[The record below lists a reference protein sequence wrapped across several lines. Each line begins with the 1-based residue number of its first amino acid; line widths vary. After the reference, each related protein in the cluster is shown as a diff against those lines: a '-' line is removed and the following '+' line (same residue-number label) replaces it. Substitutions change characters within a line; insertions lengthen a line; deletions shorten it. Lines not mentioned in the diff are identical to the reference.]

1 MNQAL
6 IELITKAFVEE
17 IDKSKLTKEKKVKI
31 GVSARHIHLSEQ
43 HLKALFGLNY
53 KLKIKKKLM
62 GNQFA
67 AEETVTIIGDNLRAI
82 EKVRVLGPV
91 RDKTQV
97 EISLTDAITL
107 GIKAPIR
114 LSGDINNSEDIT
126 IVGPKGV
133 VKIEEGCIVAK
144 RHIHMTKE
152 DYIKLGIE
160 RNIVSVRTN
169 GIRKALLEDVDIRVG
184 EGYDLEMHIDTD
196 EANALNIKNGEFVE
210 II

>member
-62 GNQFA
+62 GDQFA

>member
-1 MNQAL
+1 M
-6 IELITKAFVEE
+6 EE